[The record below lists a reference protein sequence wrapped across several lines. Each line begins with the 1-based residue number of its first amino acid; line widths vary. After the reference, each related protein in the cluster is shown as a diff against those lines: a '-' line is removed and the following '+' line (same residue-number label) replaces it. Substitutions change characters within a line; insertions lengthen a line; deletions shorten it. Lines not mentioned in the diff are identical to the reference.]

1 MRFLLAIVLTTLLA
15 WSLGLWL
22 PYWSLSLAAML
33 VGFLVRP
40 GGWKAFVAG
49 LLAGLLLWG
58 VLAWRIDAANTH
70 ILATRIGTLFGT
82 SATGM
87 VVITAVLGGLLAG
100 LGVLL
105 GDRIR
110 HAVSDDR

>member
-1 MRFLLAIVLTTLLA
+1 MRFIITIALTGCVA
-15 WSLGLWL
+15 WALGQWL

-33 VGFLVRP
+33 VGFMVRP
-40 GGWKAFVAG
+40 GGWKGFVAG

-58 VLAWRIDAANTH
+58 GMALSADLANDH
-70 ILATRIGTLFGT
+70 ILATRVGRFF
-82 SATGM
+82 SVNAMGM
-87 VVITAVLGGLLAG
+87 VAITAALGGLLAG

-110 HAVSDDR
+110 RAVGYDR